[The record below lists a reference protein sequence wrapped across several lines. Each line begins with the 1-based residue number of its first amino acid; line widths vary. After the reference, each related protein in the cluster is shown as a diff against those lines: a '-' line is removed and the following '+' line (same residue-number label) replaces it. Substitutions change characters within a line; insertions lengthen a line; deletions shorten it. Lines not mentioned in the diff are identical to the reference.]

1 MKNWIFLLS
10 AMTFACNLLA
20 QSSALPPMQYAPTNP
35 TTQFEVQLYGG
46 LTRIYCDVNTI
57 NNEAS
62 VGANLY
68 YKVTDYFSVGL
79 DVHKGKYSGGN
90 KDNQNLYFMEFTNKF
105 LTTSIVARIYPL
117 AIPNIDANVLR
128 RFYIDAGV
136 GAHFNKVSA
145 NSSQISQVGYLN
157 NNKDANFF
165 IPLEAGISYP
175 IYKWP
180 SAQHFGKMNSVNLFT
195 AYRYN
200 LGFSDTWDGYTPV
213 VNANA
218 HSDGSGTVLFGIGF
232 EF

>member
-1 MKNWIFLLS
+1 MKNWTFLFS
-10 AMTFACNLLA
+10 AMAISFNLWA
-20 QSSALPPMQYAPTNP
+20 QSPALPPMQYAPNNSTS
-35 TTQFEVQLYGG
+35 QFEVQLYGG

-62 VGANLY
+62 IGANLY

-79 DVHKGKYSGGN
+79 DIHKGKYSGGN
-90 KDNQNLYFMEFTNKF
+90 RDNQKVYFMEFTNKF
-105 LTTSIVARIYPL
+105 LTTSIIARIYPFAL
-117 AIPNIDANVLR
+117 PSIDANVLR
-128 RFYIDAGV
+128 QFYLNAGV
-136 GAHFNKVSA
+136 GAHFNNLNA
-145 NSSQISQVGYLN
+145 YNSQIAQVGYLQ

-165 IPLEAGISYP
+165 IPLEAGISVP

-180 SAQHFGKMNSVNLFT
+180 SAQHLGKMNSVNLFT

-218 HSDGSGTVLFGIGF
+218 HNDGSGSVLFGIGF